1 MASSQIYRSFLKNRS
16 RNVEE
21 DQFRLQRRLTS
32 ATILDEESSH
42 VLNNNSDINYPNQNE
57 DNNANDE
64 THFNEFDSISTE
76 EDNSSYGEADDDF
89 RYDRRD
95 VLSDDEFLD
104 YMQSKNERVLYNL
117 RKRLYNQPDDI
128 NDILEWVSL
137 KECLNVS

>member
-117 RKRLYNQPDDI
+117 RKRLCNQPDDI

>member
-42 VLNNNSDINYPNQNE
+42 VLNNNSDINYSNQNE

-117 RKRLYNQPDDI
+117 RKRLCNQPDDI